1 MENLR
6 GKLTYRREG
15 AVATI
20 DFSLT
25 KPTENED
32 LVITPITEV
41 ADPGERWT
49 VTVMP
54 RRAVKLLTAELRVPL
69 LIPPT
74 SRIFVNGY
82 QTWTESRELRPRDRI
97 PSLNRLARSR
107 CSMYGDYEYV
117 TNPGFPGRFHG
128 WTYAYV
134 RSESDRLTLFGSLS
148 EQTGFTLITVTA
160 SAGRVTLQK
169 ECGGITPAGPYVLY
183 DVYVG
188 NGTDDET
195 FGRYFDLLELPRL
208 RTPPLTGWTSWYN
221 YYTNITP
228 EIIRHNL
235 NALSEHEVPVDVVQ
249 IDDGWEHA
257 VGDWLTTN
265 AKFPDGMKVLADAF
279 HERGYKAG
287 LWLAPFI
294 AEEKSDLLRDHP
306 DWFLTDDRGNL
317 VKAGYNPG
325 WSGFFYSLDVANP
338 AVQSYLTDVF
348 HLVLHVWH
356 FDLVKLDFLY
366 AACRRAPE
374 GKTRGQVMSE
384 SMQFLRST
392 VGENLILGCGVPLGP
407 SFGQVDFCRIGGDIS
422 PRWED
427 RLLSAVHYRERV
439 STSSA
444 LQNTISR
451 RHLNGVAFWNDP
463 DVSILRTTGNSLGE
477 QQRHTL
483 FLLNQALG
491 GLLFTSDD
499 ISSYTDEQLRLYLS
513 QFPFAAKTVDEA
525 RQFGEAWRLTM
536 HTRDAIFVVVANLG
550 ARPATLDLDPGV
562 YYCNGKLIDGRKPVQ
577 LSPFEAICLRRTQ
590 GTPVELLGTT
600 THLFP
605 GLDIE
610 HFAYNERSISFRQ
623 FAAARLEGEALIM
636 VPDGED
642 HWMVNNVL
650 VVPERHDTYT
660 ILRAPILR
668 VARPSVCD
676 ILLAV
681 SARDEEV

>member
-1 MENLR
+1 MENVR

-15 AVATI
+15 VIATI
-20 DFSLT
+20 DFNLDGGA
-25 KPTENED
+25 ENED
-32 LVITPITEV
+32 LVVTPVVE
-41 ADPGERWT
+41 AAYPGERWT
-49 VTVMP
+49 VTITP
-54 RRAVKLLTAELRVPL
+54 RTPVKLLTAELRVPL
-69 LIPPT
+69 LVPPT

-82 QTWTESRELRPRDRI
+82 QTWTECHELRPRDRI

-134 RSESDRLTLFGSLS
+134 RSESDELTLFGSLS
-148 EQTGFTLITVTA
+148 EQTGFTLVTITA

-169 ECGGITPAGPYVLY
+169 ECGGVTPAGPYVLY

-188 NGTDDET
+188 SGTDTET
-195 FGRYFDLLELPRL
+195 FTRYFNLLDLPRP

-221 YYTNITP
+221 YHTDVTP
-228 EIIRHNL
+228 EIILHNVD
-235 NALSEHEVPVDVVQ
+235 ALSKNDIPLDVVQ

-257 VGDWLTTN
+257 VGDWLTAN
-265 AKFPDGMKVLADAF
+265 AKFNGHMGGLADAI
-279 HERGYKAG
+279 HEQGYKAG

-294 AEEKSDLLRDHP
+294 AEEKSDLLRNHP
-306 DWFLTDDRGNL
+306 DWFLTDDRGKL

-325 WSGFFYSLDVANP
+325 WSGFFYSLDVTNP
-338 AVQSYLTDVF
+338 AVQSYLTDVL

-374 GKTRGQVMSE
+374 GTTRGQVMSE

-392 VGENLILGCGVPLGP
+392 VGEGLILGCGVPLGP
-407 SFGQVDFCRIGGDIS
+407 SFGQVDFCRIGADVS
-422 PRWED
+422 PKWED
-427 RLLSAVHYRERV
+427 RLLSAIHYRERV

-444 LQNTISR
+444 LHNTISR

-463 DVSILRTTGNSLGE
+463 DVSMLRTSGNSLSD

-483 FLLNQALG
+483 FLLDHALG

-499 ISSYTDEQLRLYLS
+499 ISMYTPEQLRLYLS
-513 QFPFAAKTVDEA
+513 QFPVAAKTVDDA

-536 HTRDAIFVVVANLG
+536 HTSDATFVVAANLG
-550 ARPATLDLDPGV
+550 AQPTWLNLDPGV
-562 YYCNGKLIDGRKPVQ
+562 YYCNGKLLDGQNALR
-577 LSPFEAICLRRTQ
+577 LGPFETICLRRAR
-590 GTPVELLGTT
+590 GAPIELLGTT
-600 THLFP
+600 SHLFP

-610 HFAYNERSISFRQ
+610 HFACNEQSISFRQ

-636 VPDGED
+636 VPEGENQ
-642 HWMVNNVL
+642 WMVNNVPM
-650 VVPERHDTYT
+650 VPEHHGAYT
-660 ILRAPILR
+660 ILRAPIAR
-668 VARPSVCD
+668 VAQPS
-676 ILLAV
+676 I
-681 SARDEEV
+681 